1 MRAFS
6 YNGDMDREA
15 PQPDTVAA
23 LAVVGR
29 ASSDDL
35 PVMLGKVL
43 RAISDALAS
52 IKDRQDGS
60 LVARRLISIVL
71 FFIRAVLYLLR
82 ATPAVPR
89 PSTRGM
95 AAFDRG
101 LVAPP
106 ARWAAP

>member
-15 PQPDTVAA
+15 PQPDAVAA
-23 LAVVGR
+23 GTGTGR
-29 ASSDDL
+29 TRLDDRL
-35 PVMLGKVL
+35 IMLGKVL
-43 RAISDALAS
+43 RAISDVLES
-52 IKDRQDGS
+52 IKDRHDGS
-60 LVARRLISIVL
+60 LIARRLISIVL
-71 FFIRAVLYLLR
+71 FFIRAVLCLLR
-82 ATPAVPR
+82 ATHGVSR